1 MANLDS
7 EWEFTWL
14 SQANVF
20 LQLDDTG
27 STGTTTHRQT
37 REKKTFKTLAPGSVA
52 LPHLPP
58 GGNIRVPVREY

>member
-27 STGTTTHRQT
+27 STGTTIHRQT
-37 REKKTFKTLAPGSVA
+37 REKKTFKTLEEMQIKEV
-52 LPHLPP
+52 LPERSNCFLIVSIPF
-58 GGNIRVPVREY
+58 